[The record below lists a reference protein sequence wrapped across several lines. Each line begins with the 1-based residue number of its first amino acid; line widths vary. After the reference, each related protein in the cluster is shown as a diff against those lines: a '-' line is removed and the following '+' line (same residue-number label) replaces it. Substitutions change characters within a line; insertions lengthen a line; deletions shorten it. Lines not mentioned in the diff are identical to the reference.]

1 MSASAGL
8 DLAKALN
15 VFHRRT
21 GIIAAV
27 AVGSVSLATYL
38 AVSLPDVYRS
48 NTLMLITPQRLP
60 SSYIHSTITSSI
72 QQRIRAIA
80 QQILSRRSLEKIIK
94 DFDLY
99 PNSGGGGIESR
110 LAELKKRI
118 HIDSRR
124 EDTFQLSFDAAN
136 PETAMRVT
144 ARLAS
149 LFLEEDLN
157 AREQQVM
164 GTTTFINAE
173 ADRLRDELEIQE
185 AKVNQFKAQY
195 RFELPDQINVNLKTL
210 EQLQGE
216 LKNNILYLSS
226 LQERKSSVEKELV
239 EAETINPE
247 KKIGWEL
254 DGGQRGTPWQQ
265 LESRKKQL
273 EALLVLYSDKHPD
286 IIRLR
291 QQIEAL
297 EANGPI
303 ENPVRQLLGKQ
314 LADLKAEINSLQTKN
329 ENLRGQIVAAQARI
343 DSTPIRAIELS
354 KISRTYDITYK
365 KYQDLMAKGLD
376 SRLSENME
384 KKQKGEQ
391 FQVIDPADFPEK
403 PVRPNRPL
411 ILLIGVVGG
420 LIVGFGLAVAWDNLD
435 TSFTRTDELHGCVD
449 LPLLAAIPAWS
460 ALEQRRSLGMLFLG
474 SVGIFVT
481 GILLMRLLG
490 PLFF

>member
-1 MSASAGL
+1 VTASAGL

-15 VFHRRT
+15 IFYRRK

-27 AVGSVSLATYL
+27 ALGSVSLATYL

-60 SSYIHSTITSSI
+60 PSYIHSTVTSSI

-80 QQILSRRSLEKIIK
+80 QQILSRGSLEKIIK

-99 PNSGGGGIESR
+99 PSSEGGGIESR
-110 LAELKKRI
+110 VAELKRRI

-124 EDTFQLSFDAAN
+124 EDAFQLSFDAAN

-173 ADRLRDELEIQE
+173 ADRLRDELEVQE
-185 AKVNQFKAQY
+185 TKVNQFKAQY
-195 RFELPDQINVNLKTL
+195 RFELPDQVNVNLKTL

-216 LKNNILYLSS
+216 LKNNLLYLSS
-226 LQERKSSVEKELV
+226 LHERKSSVEKELV
-239 EAETINPE
+239 EAETITPE
-247 KKIGWEL
+247 RKIGWEL

-265 LESRKKQL
+265 VESRKKQL
-273 EALLVLYSDKHPD
+273 EALLVLYSDKYPD

-291 QQIEAL
+291 QQIAAL
-297 EANGPI
+297 EANGPV

-314 LADLKAEINSLQTKN
+314 LADLKTEINSLQAKN
-329 ENLRGQIVAAQARI
+329 ESLRGHIVAAQVRI

-365 KYQDLMAKGLD
+365 KYQDLLAKGLD

-391 FQVIDPADFPEK
+391 FQIIDPADFPEK

-411 ILLIGVVGG
+411 ILLIGGLGG
-420 LIVGFGLAVAWDNLD
+420 LIVGFGLALVWDNLD

-449 LPLLAAIPAWS
+449 LPLLAAIPSWS
-460 ALEQRRSLGMLFLG
+460 VVEQRRSQAMLFLASIG
-474 SVGIFVT
+474 VVMA
-481 GILLMRLLG
+481 GILSIRLLG